1 MATLQ
6 LSSSRSPKAFTRVL
20 EAPEIEVA
28 DLRSFRCCET
38 EDVAGR
44 DAPSISR
51 ALWDGVAKDRF
62 AVSGMYDAGIEFF
75 VP

>member
-6 LSSSRSPKAFTRVL
+6 LSSSCSPEAFARVL
-20 EAPEIEVA
+20 DTPKVEVT

-38 EDVAGR
+38 EDVPSR
-44 DAPSISR
+44 DAPSVSR
-51 ALWDGVAKDRF
+51 APWDGVAKDVF
-62 AVSGMYDAGIEFF
+62 AVSGICDAGIEFL